1 MDFKHVVVT
10 RFNLRHEQW
19 LKKITKR
26 GTTMVEWLERRFEI
40 FHRFTLPSMMNQSC
54 KRFDW
59 VVLFDTE
66 TPVKFKQVIAE
77 IKA

>member
-40 FHRFTLPSMMNQSC
+40 FHLN
-54 KRFDW
+54 
-59 VVLFDTE
+59 
-66 TPVKFKQVIAE
+66 
-77 IKA
+77 